1 MKIVN
6 MQCPNCGARL
16 TIESNMYVC
25 NSCGTTI
32 AIDYDE
38 SDVEYERAKNE
49 VELEAKRQAHEKELL
64 ERQFELQQ
72 KAQIESEKR
81 QIKRERQKAMSNS
94 LKRLLSSVISLVFL
108 FGIGFGI
115 YKLYSYMMTRYGAN
129 GGYSGGAD
137 VYDTPTPAPNY
148 DVTPEIL
155 KADLDDFIESG
166 RKVQMNIDQCGV
178 MNENGIVHFYDK
190 TDAVFLDAYLV
201 SDIPNVD
208 EEESCRLVLVYE
220 VTWHND
226 DYGDQICYDAVY
238 FDGIR
243 VNPNGGII
251 SDYSGKIIWR
261 SDAAWG
267 WNMAYSF
274 EDYGQCYLENV
285 KALGGTVTEV
295 VRNSSLSTE
304 TAATAET
311 EAVETEEV
319 DDDYEDYDEE
329 DED

>member
-16 TIESNMYVC
+16 TIENNMYVC

-38 SDVEYERAKNE
+38 SDVEFERAKNE
-49 VELEAKRQAHEKELL
+49 VELESKRQAHEKELL

-137 VYDTPTPAPNY
+137 IYDTPTPAPNY
-148 DVTPEIL
+148 NITPDDV
-155 KADLDDFIESG
+155 KNDLDTFIETG
-166 RKVQMNIDQCGV
+166 RKIQMEIDQCAV
-178 MNENGIVHFYDK
+178 KNENGIMHFYDK
-190 TDAVFLDAYLV
+190 TDAQFLDAYIV
-201 SDIPNVD
+201 SDIPD
-208 EEESCRLVLVYE
+208 KSASQSCRLVLIYQ
-220 VTWHND
+220 VTWYNEE
-226 DYGDQICYDAVY
+226 YGEQICYDAVY
-238 FDGIR
+238 FEGIK
-243 VNPNGGII
+243 VNPNGGIV
-251 SDYSGKIIWR
+251 SDYSGQTISR

-267 WNMAYSF
+267 WSMEYSF
-274 EDYGQCYLENV
+274 EDYAQCYLENI

-295 VRNSSLSTE
+295 VINSNLSTE
-304 TAATAET
+304 TVETVET
-311 EAVETEEV
+311 ETVETEEV